1 LTDAKK
7 EVVDSVTAQQASE
20 VEAVKT
26 AATAI
31 AALGDVMDALAG
43 VVNATP
49 GDANEELRKK
59 LKDETAKAKEAFEKA
74 SAQVSSLPDDS
85 RPTTEAAIAK
95 LKAALEGVEGYE
107 QKVAAAAAATAT
119 ATAAA
124 AKPAVEKPDPAPVA
138 TALTDAKREVVDSVT
153 AQQASEVEAVKT
165 AATAIAGL
173 GDVMDAL
180 AGVVNATPGDANE
193 ELRKKLKDETAK
205 AKEAFEKASAQVSSL
220 PDDSRPTTE
229 AAIAK
234 LKAALEGVEGYEQ
247 KVAAVAAAAATPAPT
262 TSGDAKPADASKPT
276 EGEAKPK
283 DAGLTAAT
291 IAKAM
296 EGKEESFVEVVA
308 AIKQAGDAAEE
319 KAVKKAAKKL
329 AKVAAKAG
337 STAKKLREAL
347 GSVEGDVTKKQLKKI
362 KKAHKKASGS
372 HEKATEVLGES
383 SLADEVKGKV
393 KAALEGLAESLKQ
406 ANAFIEATEKKLE

>member
-7 EVVDSVTAQQASE
+7 
-20 VEAVKT
+20 
-26 AATAI
+26 
-31 AALGDVMDALAG
+31 
-43 VVNATP
+43 
-49 GDANEELRKK
+49 
-59 LKDETAKAKEAFEKA
+59 
-74 SAQVSSLPDDS
+74 
-85 RPTTEAAIAK
+85 
-95 LKAALEGVEGYE
+95 
-107 QKVAAAAAATAT
+107 
-119 ATAAA
+119 
-124 AKPAVEKPDPAPVA
+124 
-138 TALTDAKREVVDSVT
+138 EVVDSVT

-220 PDDSRPTTE
+220 PDDSRPATEAAVAKLKAALEGVEGYEQKVAAAAAATTTATAAAAKPAVEKPDPAPVATALTDAKKEVVDSVTAQQASEVEAVKTAATAIAGLGDVMDALAGVVNATPGDANEELRKKLKDETAKAKEAFEKASAQVSSLPDDSRSTTE

-247 KVAAVAAAAATPAPT
+247 KVAAVATAAAAPA
-262 TSGDAKPADASKPT
+262 SAAS
-276 EGEAKPK
+276 GEAKPK
-283 DAGLTAAT
+283 DAGPTAAT

-296 EGKEESFVEVVA
+296 EGKEESFGEVVA
-308 AIKQAGDAAEE
+308 AVKQAGDAAEE

-329 AKVAAKAG
+329 AKIAAKAG

-362 KKAHKKASGS
+362 KKAHKRVSAS

-393 KAALEGLAESLKQ
+393 KTALEGLAESLKQ
-406 ANAFIEATEKKLE
+406 ASAFIEAAGKKLE